1 VGIPMEAHRGL
12 FSVSTDRARLDLD
25 AIHAF
30 LSRSYWATGIPR
42 SVVER
47 SIQGSLCF
55 GVYAAG
61 QQVGFARIIT
71 DEATYAYLADVYVL
85 QEYRGQGLATWL
97 MEVIMAH
104 PALQGLR
111 RFALV
116 TRDAHGLYS
125 RLGFRSLQNP
135 ENHMEIRRADA
146 YAASRQGVPAERG

>member
-1 VGIPMEAHRGL
+1 MGIHIEAHRGA
-12 FSVSTDRARLDLD
+12 FSVSTDPVRLDLD

-61 QQVGFARIIT
+61 QQVGFARVIT

-85 QEYRGQGLATWL
+85 QEYRGQGLARWL

-111 RFALV
+111 RFTLV

-125 RLGFRSLQNP
+125 RFGFRPLQNP
-135 ENHMEIRRADA
+135 ENHMEVRRADA
-146 YAASRQGVPAERG
+146 YAASRQG

>member
-1 VGIPMEAHRGL
+1 MGIHIEAHRGA
-12 FSVSTDRARLDLD
+12 FSVSTDPARLDLD

-85 QEYRGQGLATWL
+85 PEYRGRGLATWL
-97 MEVIMAH
+97 ME
-104 PALQGLR
+104 
-111 RFALV
+111 V

-125 RLGFRSLQNP
+125 RFGFRPLQNP

-146 YAASRQGVPAERG
+146 YAASRQESPAERR

>member
-1 VGIPMEAHRGL
+1 MGIPMEAHRGS

-125 RLGFRSLQNP
+125 RLGFRPLQNP

-146 YAASRQGVPAERG
+146 YAASRQGAPAERG